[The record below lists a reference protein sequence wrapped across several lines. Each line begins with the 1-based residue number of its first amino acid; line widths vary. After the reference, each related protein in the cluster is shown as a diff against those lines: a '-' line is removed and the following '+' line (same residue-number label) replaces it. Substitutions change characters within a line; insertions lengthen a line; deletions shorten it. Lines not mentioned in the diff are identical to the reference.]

1 MSGLPN
7 TQKAH
12 PLSEQ
17 SDGLPVAIVTGATS
31 GMGREI
37 ALDLASDHRVIAV
50 GRSTIALTELD
61 ALPNI
66 TAHCADLTDAVA
78 REALIA
84 GVARVDVL
92 VHSAALGGAI
102 ALEDASHAV
111 WLQYLELDVIA
122 PAELTR
128 LALPHLRESQGTVI
142 FIGSGA
148 STRAVPG
155 SAVYTA
161 SKHALRG
168 LADVLRVDE
177 AAHGIRVSTV
187 APGPTDTPMLRS
199 SRAASG
205 ADYRAE
211 DYIRPT
217 SVARA
222 VRFVVD
228 ASPDVHISDVAVRP
242 RRELS

>member
-1 MSGLPN
+1 MP
-7 TQKAH
+7 
-12 PLSEQ
+12 EQ
-17 SDGLPVAIVTGATS
+17 SDGRPVAVVTGATS

-50 GRSTIALTELD
+50 GRSTAALAELD
-61 ALPNI
+61 LLPNI
-66 TAHCADLTDAVA
+66 TSHFADITDAAA

-84 GVARVDVL
+84 GLDRVDVL
-92 VHSAALGGAI
+92 VHSAALGGAV
-102 ALEDASHAV
+102 ALEDASPGV
-111 WLQYLELDVIA
+111 WLEYLGLDVIA

-128 LALPHLRESQGTVI
+128 LALPSLRESQGTVI

-148 STRAVPG
+148 STRAVPE

-177 AAHGIRVSTV
+177 ARNGIRVSTV
-187 APGPTDTPMLRS
+187 APGPTDTPMLRT
-199 SRAASG
+199 SRAATG
-205 ADYRAE
+205 ADYRPE
-211 DYIRPT
+211 DYIRPA

-228 ASPDVHISDVAVRP
+228 ASPDVHITDVAVRP
-242 RRELS
+242 RQELS

>member
-1 MSGLPN
+1 MANS
-7 TQKAH
+7 
-12 PLSEQ
+12 
-17 SDGLPVAIVTGATS
+17 SDRPVAVVTGATS
-31 GMGREI
+31 GMGWEI
-37 ALDLASDHRVIAV
+37 TLDLARDHDVIAV
-50 GRSTIALTELD
+50 GRSTSALAELDRLPNVSPHSADITDPAARTELIA
-61 ALPNI
+61 AL
-66 TAHCADLTDAVA
+66 
-78 REALIA
+78 
-84 GVARVDVL
+84 GRVDVI
-92 VHSAALGGAI
+92 VHAAALGGAI
-102 ALEDASHAV
+102 ALEDASHER
-111 WLQYLELDVIA
+111 WLEYLELDVVA

-128 LALPHLRESQGTVI
+128 LCLPLLREAQGTVI

-168 LADVLRVDE
+168 LADVLRIDE
-177 AAHGIRVSTV
+177 AKNGIRVATV
-187 APGPTDTPMLRS
+187 APGPTDTPMLRA
-199 SRAASG
+199 SRAAAG
-205 ADYRAE
+205 ADYHPD

-228 ASPDVHISDVAVRP
+228 STPDVHITDVAVRP